1 MHIVALKSP
10 DVKDQRSV
18 IHPDTVGKIVDL
30 EGVTF
35 SFESGIGDGINIS
48 DQTFINL
55 GLKAISRDECL
66 SKGNLIITPTP
77 LTIAES
83 GNIQSDSTVLGMLNP
98 FYSGDELKALNQ

>member
-10 DVKDQRSV
+10 DVKDQRYV

-77 LTIAES
+77 LTIAE
-83 GNIQSDSTVLGMLNP
+83 
-98 FYSGDELKALNQ
+98 